1 MLGTMAHKVIQEHSR
16 FMEGGNPMDP
26 VSVVLAAL
34 AAGTTAATKDTASQA
49 VKDAYAG
56 LKALVKKRFEKKPQA
71 EMALAE
77 YEQDTDTWEKP
88 LQKSL
93 VETGADQDEAIVRQA
108 QQVLKLVNP
117 QQASQGKYNVQ
128 IGEGKGIVIGDHAQV
143 TQTFDEQ

>member
-1 MLGTMAHKVIQEHSR
+1 
-16 FMEGGNPMDP
+16 MDP
-26 VSVVLAAL
+26 VSLVLAAL
-34 AAGTTAATKDTASQA
+34 ATGAIAATQDTASQA

-56 LKALVKKRFEKKPQA
+56 LKALVKKCFEKKPQA

-77 YEQDTDTWEKP
+77 YEKDPDTWQKP

-93 VETGADQDEAIVRQA
+93 VETGADQNEAVVRQA
-108 QQVLKLVNP
+108 QQVLQLVNP

-128 IGEGKGIVIGDHAQV
+128 IGEGKGIVIGDNSQV

>member
-1 MLGTMAHKVIQEHSR
+1 
-16 FMEGGNPMDP
+16 MDP

-34 AAGTTAATKDTASQA
+34 AAGAAAAAKNAASQA

-71 EMALAE
+71 EMALTE
-77 YEQDTDTWEKP
+77 YEKDPDTWEKP

-128 IGEGKGIVIGDHAQV
+128 IGEGKGVVIGDDAHV
-143 TQTFDEQ
+143 EQHFGKE

>member
-1 MLGTMAHKVIQEHSR
+1 
-16 FMEGGNPMDP
+16 
-26 VSVVLAAL
+26 
-34 AAGTTAATKDTASQA
+34 

-56 LKALVKKRFEKKPQA
+56 LKALVKKRFEKQPHA

-77 YEQDTDTWEKP
+77 YESDPDTWQKP

-93 VETGADQDEAIVRQA
+93 VEVGADRDEAIVRQA

-143 TQTFDEQ
+143 TQTFDET

>member
-1 MLGTMAHKVIQEHSR
+1 
-16 FMEGGNPMDP
+16 MDP
-26 VSVVLAAL
+26 VNVVLAAL
-34 AAGTTAATKDTASQA
+34 AAGAATAAKDTASQA
-49 VKDAYAG
+49 VKDAYSG
-56 LKALVKKRFEKKPQA
+56 LRALVKNRFEKKPQA
-71 EMALAE
+71 EVALAE
-77 YEQDTDTWEKP
+77 YEKDQDTWQKP

-93 VETGADQDEAIVRQA
+93 VETGADQDEAIVQQA

>member
-1 MLGTMAHKVIQEHSR
+1 MLS
-16 FMEGGNPMDP
+16 
-26 VSVVLAAL
+26 
-34 AAGTTAATKDTASQA
+34 
-49 VKDAYAG
+49 
-56 LKALVKKRFEKKPQA
+56 LKALVKKRFEKKPHA

-77 YEQDTDTWEKP
+77 YEKDTDTWEKP

-128 IGEGKGIVIGDHAQV
+128 IGEGKGIVIGDNAQV
-143 TQTFDEQ
+143 TQTFGET

>member
-1 MLGTMAHKVIQEHSR
+1 MTHKVIQEYSC
-16 FMEGGNPMDP
+16 FTKGDNPMDP

-34 AAGTTAATKDTASQA
+34 AAGAPAATKDTASQA

-56 LKALVKKRFEKKPQA
+56 LKALLKKRFEKKPQA

-77 YEQDTDTWEKP
+77 YEKDKDTWEKP

-108 QQVLKLVNP
+108 QQV
-117 QQASQGKYNVQ
+117 
-128 IGEGKGIVIGDHAQV
+128 
-143 TQTFDEQ
+143 

>member
-1 MLGTMAHKVIQEHSR
+1 
-16 FMEGGNPMDP
+16 MDP
-26 VSVVLAAL
+26 VSMVLAAL
-34 AAGTTAATKDTASQA
+34 AAGATAAAQDTASQA

-77 YEQDTDTWEKP
+77 YEKDTDTWQKP

-93 VETGADQDEAIVRQA
+93 VEAGADQDEALVRQA

-128 IGEGKGIVIGDHAQV
+128 IGEGKGIVIGDNPQV
-143 TQTFDEQ
+143 TQTFDEM

>member
-1 MLGTMAHKVIQEHSR
+1 
-16 FMEGGNPMDP
+16 MDP
-26 VSVVLAAL
+26 VSRVLAAV
-34 AAGTTAATKDTASQA
+34 AAGATAEVQDTALQA
-49 VKDAYAG
+49 VKDAYAA

-77 YEQDTDTWEKP
+77 YEKDADTWQKP

-108 QQVLKLVNP
+108 QQVLKLINP

-128 IGEGKGIVIGDHAQV
+128 IGEGKGIVIGDNLQL
-143 TQTFDEQ
+143 TQTFGET

>member
-1 MLGTMAHKVIQEHSR
+1 
-16 FMEGGNPMDP
+16 MDP

-34 AAGTTAATKDTASQA
+34 AAGATAAAQDTASQA

-77 YEQDTDTWEKP
+77 YENDQDTWEKP

-93 VETGADQDEAIVRQA
+93 VETGADQDEALVQQA

-128 IGEGKGIVIGDHAQV
+128 IGEGKGIVIGDNPQV
-143 TQTFDEQ
+143 TQTFSEK

>member
-1 MLGTMAHKVIQEHSR
+1 
-16 FMEGGNPMDP
+16 MDP
-26 VSVVLAAL
+26 VSVVLAAM
-34 AAGTTAATKDTASQA
+34 AAGATAAAQDTASQA

-56 LKALVKKRFEKKPQA
+56 LKALVKKRFDQRPQA

-77 YEQDTDTWEKP
+77 YEKDTDTWQKP

-108 QQVLKLVNP
+108 QQVLKLVYP

-143 TQTFDEQ
+143 TQTFGEQ